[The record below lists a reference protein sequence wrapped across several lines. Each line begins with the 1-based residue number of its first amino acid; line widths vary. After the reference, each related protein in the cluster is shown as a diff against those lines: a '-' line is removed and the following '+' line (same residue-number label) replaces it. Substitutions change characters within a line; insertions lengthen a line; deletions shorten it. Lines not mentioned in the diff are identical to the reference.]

1 MICPPFIFCKRHRQ
15 PSGMSL
21 VVVVSLV
28 SLLTL
33 LAVSLL
39 TLVTLSRQ
47 THHLESESR
56 KTELLAQ
63 AALHGVMADLRDE
76 MEKGSTEVLV
86 HKLADGTT
94 SRQYDLTKNRG
105 GMRVTAA
112 LGDGAPVG
120 GVLIKQSQPDKPFHT
135 WKGAPKSRASA
146 VSTASGSEPLPTALW
161 DLPRFLAPSASF
173 NDVSAPTWIYVARDG
188 QNPLAYATD
197 MRTKETAGVA
207 NPKYVIGRYAYNLY
221 DVSGLLDINAAGHSA
236 GHPGAERVGHK
247 GSQVMADLAC
257 LPGMEASGGAG
268 PATWR
273 HEWAAGNAAAV
284 EDYLR
289 LSEGGGWRHLAAND
303 NVFLSR
309 QDLLDFAKKQPA
321 SLPQESLRF
330 FTHFS
335 RDLNAPSYRPDPAR
349 PKIAHNAA
357 SGGNDA
363 YGADA
368 RVNPDLSAF
377 DPKRQR
383 QLLPRRFPLER
394 LQWVVTPT
402 SAKGPVDPEKAK
414 RYFGLTWQGTYWKYE
429 HCRANGDLYTLQD
442 VPADREPDFFEILR
456 ATVLA
461 GSLGRQ
467 FAAKG
472 WDAID
477 QQLSMHQLG
486 GVDASVNL
494 NIMELGASIIDQ
506 YDSDSNPTCIMLPG
520 PVRPYYAF
528 GKEDVPYL
536 CRTSAI
542 PFRGKTLPSVYVYYD
557 DGKLAPTPAYEASM
571 VLQPMLWRPHQTV
584 KNYDGPTRFRIY
596 PQHVDLGG
604 GSVFYMVS
612 GWTVP
617 GKGAQPGQPDRGTA
631 GDYTY
636 WGGPNYR
643 VTNPELFPKT
653 FRGDEY
659 IELGLPKDSTAFRE
673 PQSVHS
679 AAHGAIAGYTISGN
693 AKPIDVRPS
702 DLRWGGLPT
711 SFSQVSGFLVGHA
724 VTAEIENNSAY
735 TTSSWSRLG
744 VGYFRGDPIEVVL
757 QYQGPDGSW
766 RPYQRAEFTYKSNW
780 GDHYLCKDPDWKT
793 ECFCWSSYLIDPR
806 TDRFGGLA
814 TVLAS
819 GVKITQ
825 WTSLHPQ
832 MYWPEGVSLSFGKQ
846 RNQGVRP
853 GWTGPAPNIGWNDDA
868 HSAYNW
874 YDPLNPGGVAENNAL
889 AWGEAFTFAY
899 KDPDNVMRPGM
910 AALNEYNNQMFLGNP
925 MAKRH
930 TLSDTGKLTQSESES
945 GRPLILNRPF
955 RSVAELA
962 YAFRGTPWRNIDF
975 LNPSSPDAGLLDVF
989 CLYEDPDEAKLTA
1002 KELLKQPAPVDAGR
1016 VNLNSAGPEVI
1027 AALISGT
1034 AREDGNYISAPE
1046 AESLAKILVNSI
1058 RSTSNTGGA
1067 LLSKSELVSR
1077 PPGNAAGG
1085 GTASS
1090 LITTLSKEF
1099 KKPEDRSINDRLEA
1113 LARAL
1118 ADGTT
1123 VRSWTFTLDL
1133 VVQSGQLASEATSL
1147 EAFHA
1152 SAERHFWIHFAID
1165 RITGRIL
1172 DVQWEPV
1179 KQ

>member
-1 MICPPFIFCKRHRQ
+1 MICPPCYCCKHRRQ
-15 PSGMSL
+15 PLGMSL
-21 VVVVSLV
+21 VVVVSLI
-28 SLLTL
+28 SLLTV

-47 THHLESESR
+47 TRHLESESR

-76 MEKGSTEVLV
+76 MEKGSSDTLV
-86 HKLADGTT
+86 NKLTDGTV
-94 SRQYDLTKNRG
+94 SRQYDMTKNRS

-112 LGDGAPVG
+112 LVDGAPEG

-135 WKGAPKSRASA
+135 WKGAPKARASA
-146 VSTASGSEPLPTALW
+146 VSTASGNEPLPAELW
-161 DLPRFLAPSASF
+161 NLPRLLEPGASF
-173 NDVSAPTWIYVARDG
+173 SAASAPTWIYVSRDG
-188 QNPLAYATD
+188 HNPQAYTAEL
-197 MRTKETAGVA
+197 RPKEKSGVA
-207 NPKYVIGRYAYNLY
+207 NPQYVIGRYAYNLY
-221 DVSGLLDINAAGHSA
+221 NVSGLLDINAAGHPA
-236 GHPGAERVGHK
+236 DLPGAQRVGHK

-257 LPGMEASGGAG
+257 LPGMPAGAAAG
-268 PATWR
+268 PITWR
-273 HEWAAGNAAAV
+273 HAWTAADAALT

-289 LSEGGGWRHLAAND
+289 LSEGGGWRRLAAND

-309 QDLLDFAKKQPA
+309 QDLLDFAKKQPG
-321 SLPQESLRF
+321 SLPQEALPF
-330 FTHFS
+330 LTHFS

-349 PKIAHNAA
+349 PRIARNAA

-394 LQWVVTPT
+394 LKWVVTPT
-402 SAKGPVDPEKAK
+402 TAKGPDDPDKAL
-414 RYFGLTWQGTYWKYE
+414 RYFGLSWQGTYWKYV
-429 HCRANGDLYTLQD
+429 HCRSNGDLYTLQE
-442 VPADREPDFFEILR
+442 VPTDREADFFEILR

-520 PVRPYYAF
+520 SSRPYYAF

-542 PFRGKTLPSVYVYYD
+542 PFRGKPLPAVNVYYD
-557 DGKLAPTPAYEASM
+557 DGKLAPTQAFEASM

-584 KNYDGPTRFRIY
+584 KNYNGPTRFRIY

-612 GWTVP
+612 GWNVP
-617 GKGAQPGQPDRGTA
+617 GKGGQPGQPNRGNA

-643 VTNPELFPKT
+643 ITNPELFPKT
-653 FRGDEY
+653 LRGDEY
-659 IELGLPKDSTAFRE
+659 IEIGLPKDSTAFRE

-693 AKPIDVRPS
+693 AKPIDVRPA

-724 VTAEIENNSAY
+724 VTAEIE
-735 TTSSWSRLG
+735 SSPAASSGNRLG
-744 VGYFRGDPIEVVL
+744 IGYFRGDPIEMLL
-757 QYQGPDGSW
+757 QYQGPDGTW

-832 MYWPEGVSLSFGKQ
+832 MYWPEGVSLAFGKL
-846 RNQGVRP
+846 RTDGVRP
-853 GWTGPAPNIGWNDDA
+853 GWTGPAFNIGWNDAA

-874 YDPLNPGGVAENNAL
+874 YDPLNPGAVAENNAL
-889 AWGEAFTFAY
+889 AWGQNSTFAY

-910 AALNEYNNQMFLGNP
+910 GALNEYNNRMFLGNP
-925 MAKRH
+925 MSKRH
-930 TLSDTGKLTQSESES
+930 AISDTGKLTQNESEA

-962 YAFRGTPWRNIDF
+962 YAFRGTPWRDIDF
-975 LNPSSPDAGLLDVF
+975 LNPGSPDAGLLDVF

-1002 KELLKQPAPVDAGR
+1002 EELRQRPAPVDAGR
-1016 VNLNSAGPEVI
+1016 VNLNAAGPEVI
-1027 AALISGT
+1027 AALLSGT
-1034 AREDGNYISAPE
+1034 AREDGNYISATE
-1046 AESLAKILVNSI
+1046 AASLAKILVNSI
-1058 RSTSNTGGA
+1058 RSTSATGGP
-1067 LLSKSELVSR
+1067 LLSKAELVSR
-1077 PPGNAAGG
+1077 PSGNAAAG

-1090 LITTLSKEF
+1090 LITTLSNGF
-1099 KKPEDRSINDRLEA
+1099 KQAEDRSINDRRQA

-1118 ADGTT
+1118 SDGTT

-1133 VVQSGQLASEATSL
+1133 VVQSGQLPPAASSL
-1147 EAFHA
+1147 DAFNA
-1152 SAERHFWIHFAID
+1152 AAERHFWIHFAID
-1165 RITGRIL
+1165 RITGRLL
-1172 DVQWEPV
+1172 DVQWETV